1 MHHKL
6 LYLTISTLALVSSSH
21 FEALDR
27 GRRQLLFTNITV
39 MQVNAGVGTPSTAK
53 NINVNWL
60 FQANFA
66 LPWNRTQIPI
76 DILNANS
83 GYIGEA
89 RKKRN
94 LDMEGYEND
103 AKLYHFYKYVE
114 NFLNG
119 FRHNGTSCVLKTLCQ
134 LGAEPIH
141 TYVEDDILHEIA
153 AFVLNPENDI
163 AETNVEEAK
172 PYVEACNNGRKHRD
186 CSAMYN
192 CSISLIDMFTK
203 IQD

>member
-119 FRHNGTSCVLKTLCQ
+119 
-134 LGAEPIH
+134 
-141 TYVEDDILHEIA
+141 
-153 AFVLNPENDI
+153 PENDVV
-163 AETNVEEAK
+163 EDNVEEAK